1 MASDTVV
8 QYVLKVDSKGAQKGL
23 DGTSK
28 SADKLSKSLDKL
40 QSESSDTNEG
50 LEDTGQSST
59 KASKGINKL
68 EVASK
73 AAKAGIAAVA
83 TAAVA
88 TVGTIVALGA
98 AYITAQKAA
107 FNFTKEVVDSIN
119 DLNDLSAQSGLTAG
133 SIQAVTAAFE
143 GSGQSAGAAAS
154 FVSRFPKLFADLA
167 SGAGRASEAAA
178 RLGVGLTDAAG
189 NMKSA
194 DEILID
200 VTRGLQAVKD
210 PTERA
215 TEGFLLFGRS
225 AGQFLQA
232 FGATSE
238 FENFLAITE
247 RFGVKTGPEASAAAA
262 KFQEQL
268 AFLNVVVGGLK
279 QQFVESV
286 GGVNFFNDKLLKAI
300 KIVVTLQDFI
310 ADNKELFKEFGESL
324 AQTGGDLIGFLQS
337 MIGPFAMFVNTAFKI
352 VNRNV
357 LLVASAMNAVGA
369 LSDTSFLKLI
379 NGAESA
385 EKSMFKLTEIITRL
399 GDVDFSGAT
408 GRGLG
413 GRTGASDVE
422 GLLAKLLKG
431 LGDGAG
437 QSRPP
442 VDGLT
447 ESIEKLGKESKK
459 SDSQVE
465 KNLLGALGTIEDFS
479 KKFSGIDPTVQKSL
493 DDIEELQQAI
503 LDLGIAGFS
512 AVKAQGLL
520 AKAELDLADAREE
533 VTRKARAEQ
542 KKQRQDQI
550 GGVVSD
556 IAAVASLDA
565 ASIIGLINPIAGAI
579 TGALISIGEKSPQQM
594 REEIEAQAQALAKG
608 ISILPELFIQII
620 PQLALAITEAIIDG
634 FLNIFINLKKL
645 IEDAFFIGRR
655 REGGE
660 RRGARREDRRDFL
673 MDFIDP
679 TQSASYASGGR
690 FIPKAQG
697 GIRFTGMEDGLAQLH
712 RGEFVVPQSGQ
723 RPQQVDRQLNN
734 TTGGGM
740 TININSA
747 IVDRNAVDALVREI
761 EIRFNNQFGTSSS
774 SLFGGR

>member
-1 MASDTVV
+1 MASNTVV

-23 DGTSK
+23 DGTAK

-59 KASKGINKL
+59 KAGKGINKL

-73 AAKAGIAAVA
+73 AAKVGINAVA

-107 FNFTKEVVDSIN
+107 FNFTREVVDSIN

-154 FVSRFPKLFADLA
+154 FVGRFPRLFADLA

-194 DEILID
+194 DQILID

-232 FGATSE
+232 FGSTSE

-310 ADNKELFKEFGESL
+310 ADNKELFKEFGASL

-337 MIGPFAMFVNTAFKI
+337 MIGPFATFVNTAFKI
-352 VNRNV
+352 VNQNV
-357 LLVASAMNAVGA
+357 LLVASAMNAVGV
-369 LSDTSFLKLI
+369 LSDASFLKMI

-385 EKSMFKLTEIITRL
+385 EKSVSKLTEIITRL

-408 GRGLG
+408 GKGVG

-422 GLLAKLLKG
+422 GLLSELLKG
-431 LGDGAG
+431 LGSGAG
-437 QSRPP
+437 QSIPP
-442 VDGLT
+442 VDELT
-447 ESIEKLGKESKK
+447 ESIEKLGTESKK
-459 SDSQVE
+459 SDSQIE

-512 AVKAQGLL
+512 TVKAQELL
-520 AKAELDLADAREE
+520 AKAELNLADAREE

-542 KKQRQDQI
+542 KKKIQDDI
-550 GGVVSD
+550 GGVVDTISS
-556 IAAVASLDA
+556 VATLDP
-565 ASIIGLINPIAGAI
+565 ASIIGLINPVAGAI
-579 TGALISIGEKSPQQM
+579 TGALQAIGETTPDEM
-594 REEIEAQAQALAKG
+594 REQIKAQVDAIRLGISYLPEILFELVPLLALGLIEAIRDGL
-608 ISILPELFIQII
+608 I
-620 PQLALAITEAIIDG
+620 LAIINIIK
-634 FLNIFINLKKL
+634 IFKKR
-645 IEDAFFIGRR
+645 IELLFSFRDKENRQKAGRQYVSGVQDFFNPY
-655 REGGE
+655 EQT
-660 RRGARREDRRDFL
+660 F
-673 MDFIDP
+673 
-679 TQSASYASGGR
+679 ASGGR

-697 GIRFTGMEDGLAQLH
+697 GIRFTGMQDGLAMLH

-747 IVDRNAVDALVREI
+747 VVDRNAVDALVREI